1 MTNNISTVEIIHD
14 PDTKGGFSK
23 GAVFTAYSAQMGL
36 KDHRFTVGT
45 QLMIRKKEGILK
57 KTPGVYWVYDG
68 EKSQVLL
75 ANQSEF
81 QKAGRRILEQVGM
94 IVYLMGD
101 RRRSPPGMVG
111 FPDMIAFAANQTAL
125 VEIKFGRDYMKKRQK
140 EFKQLI
146 TPLTGPH
153 LIYKIATT
161 LQDFRDIA
169 HAKKI

>member
-23 GAVFTAYSAQMGL
+23 GAVFTAYSAQINL

-68 EKSQVLL
+68 EKSQVLF
-75 ANQSEF
+75 ANRAEF
-81 QKAGRRILEQVGM
+81 QDAGRRIFERAGWMVKLTGDKKRTPSGM
-94 IVYLMGD
+94 RGVTDVIAI
-101 RRRSPPGMVG
+101 G
-111 FPDMIAFAANQTAL
+111 FNKTAF
-125 VEIKFGRDYMKKRQK
+125 VEVKFGDDTMRKSQL
-140 EFKQLI
+140 EFKEMI
-146 TPLTGPH
+146 EPYTGSH

-169 HAKKI
+169 HAKK